1 MRKIKQISVTNLFGM
16 FNHVIPLK
24 LEDHV
29 TIIHGPNGF
38 GKTIILKLL
47 SEIFSQAD
55 LQLFGRSYET
65 LRTIPFEEFRIDFE
79 DDYSFW
85 MKKNART
92 ILVRAT
98 PSSFSNE
105 IKQLIPQ
112 ITFYDSD
119 HATREKIFTLDLK
132 LSSTVTPGI
141 PILSMISSAIPELDY
156 TGSNWRLRP
165 TGEELTFEDVLERFG
180 DRLFYIWP
188 RREEP
193 DWLKDIRNSLSI
205 SLIETQRLSSLIKL
219 SAEDSLIQPTI
230 VRYSQELA
238 GILRKQLAAS
248 VALSQSLDST
258 FPARIVRPNA
268 NYQNVTEQELRDRLA
283 NVEKKRARLVAAGLL
298 DQEDN
303 VAFQAGDRI
312 DESTKVALSIYVE
325 DTEKKLGVFDELAD
339 KLDLLTDIINRRFLY
354 KRMSIHKEKGFVFT
368 ATGGTNLLLTNLSSS
383 EQHELVMFYELLFK
397 TASGSLIL
405 IDEPEISLH
414 VVWQEQFLSDV
425 QEIARLANIDML
437 IATHSPDIIDGRRD
451 LVVELKGPS
460 NGRS

>member
-55 LQLFGRSYET
+55 MQLFGRSCET

-85 MKKNART
+85 MKKT
-92 ILVRAT
+92 PHLVQKMAPQAT
-98 PSSFSNE
+98 LVE
-105 IKQLIPQ
+105 QWVPQ
-112 ITFYDSD
+112 IAFYDSNHNSED
-119 HATREKIFTLDLK
+119 KAFILNLKPSYTSIQITIATQE
-132 LSSTVTPGI
+132 I
-141 PILSMISSAIPELDY
+141 PILHMISSSIPELDY
-156 TGSNWRLRP
+156 IPDYAGPKWRHRP
-165 TGEELTFEDVLERFG
+165 TGEELMLEDVVEHFG
-180 DRLFYIWP
+180 DQLPIDLARQ
-188 RREEP
+188 EEP
-193 DWLKDIRNSLSI
+193 DWLKDIRKSLPVR
-205 SLIETQRLSSLIKL
+205 LIGTERLSSL
-219 SAEDSLIQPTI
+219 SQSPAE
-230 VRYSQELA
+230 YANELVEY
-238 GILRKQLAAS
+238 IRKQLAAS

-303 VAFQAGDRI
+303 IAFQAGDRI
-312 DESTKVALSIYVE
+312 DESTKIALSIYVE

-339 KLDLLTDIINRRFLY
+339 KLDMLTDIINRRFLY
-354 KRMSIHKEKGFVFT
+354 KRMSINKESGFVYT
-368 ATGGTNLLLTNLSSS
+368 TSGGINLLLTNLSSG

-397 TASGSLIL
+397 ATPGSLIL

-414 VVWQEQFLSDV
+414 IVWQEQFIKDV
-425 QEIARLANIDML
+425 QKITGLTNTDVL
-437 IATHSPDIIDGRRD
+437 VATHSPDIISDRWDLTVQLEGPGR
-451 LVVELKGPS
+451 
-460 NGRS
+460 